1 MEQVLV
7 HLASGIGNIVL
18 ATPLLIALEE
28 MGFATDVR
36 LDADYPATA
45 DLLSGWSAV
54 RQVFTGSARPDMRR
68 YRHMLPAIPPFYW
81 QRFSRKYRGLPGVA
95 PRPPDDLFYRD
106 EQSYY
111 VAFARALGYTAPDA
125 PLPRL
130 PIAPDDRWGVTAN
143 TVALAP
149 GCKTGEMAVKRWPHF
164 ADLASRLSDVAV
176 VGTPDDIGTNDFP
189 AHARSFVGQLTLRQ
203 TAELMASAGAVVAND
218 SGLAHIAAAVGT
230 PTLMLFGPTPSRT
243 LGRFPPHVS
252 ILSLGMECQPCWYTA
267 PLRACGRRID
277 CLQRLTAER
286 VREEL
291 ISMGQIERTRDV
303 AER

>member
-28 MGFATDVR
+28 MGFSTDVR

-54 RQVFTGSARPDMRR
+54 RQVFTASMRPDMRQ
-68 YRHMLPAIPPFYW
+68 YNHILPAIPPFYW
-81 QRFSRKYRGLPGVA
+81 QRFASQYRGTPGVVQ
-95 PRPPDDLFYRD
+95 RPPDNLFYQD

-111 VAFARALGYTAPDA
+111 VAFARALGYASPQA

-130 PIAPDDRWGVTAN
+130 PIAPGSANAGWGVTAG

-149 GCKTGEMAVKRWPHF
+149 GCKTGAMAAKRWPHF
-164 ADLASRLSDVAV
+164 AELARSLSDVAV
-176 VGTPDDIGTNDFP
+176 VGTPDDIGINDFP
-189 AHARSFVGQLTLRQ
+189 KHARSFVGQLTLRQ
-203 TAELMASAGAVVAND
+203 TAELMAAAGAVVAND

-230 PTLMLFGPTPSRT
+230 PTVMLFGPTPSQT

-252 ILSLGMECQPCWYTA
+252 VLSLGMKCQPCWYAA
-267 PLRACGRRID
+267 PLRACGRRVD
-277 CLQRLTAER
+277 CLHLLPVQQ
-286 VREEL
+286 VHDEL
-291 ISMGQIERTRDV
+291 IAIGQI
-303 AER
+303 

>member
-1 MEQVLV
+1 MEQVVV

-36 LDADYPATA
+36 LDADYPSTA

-54 RQVFTGSARPDMRR
+54 RQVLTTATRMDLRQ
-68 YRHMLPAIPPFYW
+68 YRHILPAIPPFYW
-81 QRFSRKYRGLPGVA
+81 QRFSNLYRGISDVVE
-95 PRPPDDLFYRD
+95 RPPDRIFYQD

-111 VAFARALGYTAPDA
+111 VAFARALGYNSPQA

-130 PIAPDDRWGVTAN
+130 PIAADNQWGVTAG

-149 GCKTGEMAVKRWPHF
+149 GCKTGEMAAKRWPHF
-164 ADLASRLSDVAV
+164 AELARSLSDVAV
-176 VGTPDDIGTNDFP
+176 VGTPDDIGVNDFP
-189 AHARSFVGQLTLRQ
+189 KHARSFVGKLTLRQ
-203 TAELMASAGAVVAND
+203 TAELMAAAGAVVAND

-230 PTLMLFGPTPSRT
+230 PTLMLFGPTPSET

-252 ILSLGMECQPCWYTA
+252 ILSLAMKCQPCWHIA
-267 PLRACGRRID
+267 PLRACGRRVD
-277 CLQRLTAER
+277 CLQQLAVRR
-286 VREEL
+286 VQEEL
-291 ISMGQIERTRDV
+291 VSIGQIQ
-303 AER
+303 

>member
-28 MGFATDVR
+28 MGFVTDIC

-45 DLLSGWSAV
+45 ELLIGWSAV
-54 RQVFTGSARPDMRR
+54 REVFSCRPDLRP
-68 YRHMLPAIPPFYW
+68 YTHILPAIPPFYW
-81 QRFSRKYRGLPGVA
+81 RRFSNQYRGISNMIQ
-95 PRPPDDLFYRD
+95 RPPDSLFYQN

-111 VAFARALGYTAPDA
+111 IAFARALGYTTSA

-130 PIAPDDRWGVTAN
+130 PIAADNRWGVTAH

-149 GCKTGEMAVKRWPHF
+149 GCKTGEMAAKRWPHF
-164 ADLASRLSDVAV
+164 AELARGLSDVAV
-176 VGTPDDIGTNDFP
+176 VGTPDDIGINDFP
-189 AHARSFVGQLTLRQ
+189 KHVRSFIGQLTLRE
-203 TAELMASAGAVVAND
+203 TAELMAAAGAVVAND

-230 PTLMLFGPTPSRT
+230 PTVMIFGPTPSQT
-243 LGRFPPHVS
+243 LSPFAPNVS
-252 ILSLGMECQPCWYTA
+252 ILSLSMKCQPCWYTA
-267 PLRACGRRID
+267 PLRACGHRID
-277 CLQRLTAER
+277 CLHQFPVER

-291 ISMGQIERTRDV
+291 ISIGQIQ
-303 AER
+303 

>member
-1 MEQVLV
+1 MEHVLV

-54 RQVFTGSARPDMRR
+54 RQVFQASMPPDMRQ
-68 YRHMLPAIPPFYW
+68 YKHILPAIPPFYW
-81 QRFSRKYRGLPGVA
+81 QRFSHHYRGIPDVLQ
-95 PRPPDDLFYRD
+95 RPPDNLFYQD

-111 VAFARALGYTAPDA
+111 IAFARALGYTSAHAPF
-125 PLPRL
+125 PRL
-130 PIAPDDRWGVTAN
+130 PIATKSANARWGVTAA

-149 GCKTGEMAVKRWPHF
+149 GCKTGDMAAKRWPYF
-164 ADLASRLSDVAV
+164 AELARSLSDVAV
-176 VGTPDDIGTNDFP
+176 VGTPDDIGINDFP
-189 AHARSFVGQLTLRQ
+189 KHARSFVGQLTLRE
-203 TAELMASAGAVVAND
+203 TAELMAAAGAVVAND

-230 PTLMLFGPTPSRT
+230 PTLMLFGPTPSQT
-243 LGRFPPHVS
+243 LGQFPPHVS
-252 ILSLGMECQPCWYTA
+252 ILSLAMKCQPCWYTG
-267 PLRACGRRID
+267 PLRACGRRVD
-277 CLQRLTAER
+277 CLQQLPADR

-291 ISMGQIERTRDV
+291 ISIGQIQ
-303 AER
+303 